1 MLQAG
6 DPSLHLLLEAVGL
19 IVAAGALK
27 EGAHQ
32 ITVVFLKE
40 QGVDAEKVAFT
51 RAVIRGDRSLRLVRF
66 IWLIASTLCFASS
79 LLAYKRGFPAPLLL
93 LPGYAILAVAALD
106 FTIDIDTF
114 LRRKMR
120 RKTNEEHSSSG

>member
-19 IVAAGALK
+19 IVAAAALK

-40 QGVDAEKVAFT
+40 RGVDAEKVAFT

-66 IWLIASTLCFASS
+66 IWLVASTLCFASS
-79 LLAYKRGFPAPLLL
+79 SSLTKEASQ
-93 LPGYAILAVAALD
+93 LP
-106 FTIDIDTF
+106 
-114 LRRKMR
+114 
-120 RKTNEEHSSSG
+120 SSSSPATPSSR